1 MVKCFLHTHKKME
14 QQLAEANMEAAKV
27 CKALRRDVPDTVAQ
41 KQVDALQQLYSK
53 VS

>member
-1 MVKCFLHTHKKME
+1 MVKCFLQTHKKME

-27 CKALRRDVPDTVAQ
+27 CEALRKNVPDTVAQ
-41 KQVDALQQLYSK
+41 KQVDALQQLHSK